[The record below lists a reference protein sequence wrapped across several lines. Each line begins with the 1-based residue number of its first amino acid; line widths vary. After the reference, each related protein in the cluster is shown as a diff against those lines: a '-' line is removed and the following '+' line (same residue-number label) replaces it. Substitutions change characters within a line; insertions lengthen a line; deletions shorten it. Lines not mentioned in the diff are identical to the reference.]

1 MALDVPPPKG
11 PVLIFG
17 DSFLRRFVTIDDR
30 AQSKV
35 GFAVAKH
42 QEKGVANPNELIATV
57 SAAQAGPS
65 IPLSSAFF
73 FMLFTIDFCATAR
86 F

>member
-11 PVLIFG
+11 PVFIFG